1 MKISFIELPIATG
14 DGSFVARYSDKGLTE
29 LIFPKGR
36 RLEESPLVS
45 ANGSTIDKR
54 TKLQILRW
62 HKLTT
67 TALKKIL
74 SGGEPSELPPL
85 DIKGT
90 AFQKNVWSAM
100 RKISRGKTKSYG
112 DIAKAVGKPK
122 AMRAVGGA
130 CGSNPL
136 PVFVPCHRVLAAHG
150 KIGGFGSGLHWKRT
164 LLFREGVEFD
174 GDQLMEN

>member
-1 MKISFIELPIATG
+1 
-14 DGSFVARYSDKGLTE
+14 
-29 LIFPKGR
+29 
-36 RLEESPLVS
+36 
-45 ANGSTIDKR
+45 
-54 TKLQILRW
+54 
-62 HKLTT
+62 
-67 TALKKIL
+67 
-74 SGGEPSELPPL
+74 
-85 DIKGT
+85 
-90 AFQKNVWSAM
+90 M
-100 RKISRGKTKSYG
+100 RKISRGKTKCYG